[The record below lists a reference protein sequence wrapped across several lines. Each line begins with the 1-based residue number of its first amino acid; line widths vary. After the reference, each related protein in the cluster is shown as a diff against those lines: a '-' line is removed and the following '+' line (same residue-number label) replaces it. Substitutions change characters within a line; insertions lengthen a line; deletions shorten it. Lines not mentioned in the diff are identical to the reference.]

1 MEQKPKP
8 LLPSPML
15 TTQYETL
22 RASVLAPGGP
32 SALRLGQG
40 AVMARG
46 IAAWMQVVGE
56 LISPVRSVPSPAG
69 AEADLPPL
77 VQNEMVQLMGEAV
90 LNLVNRE
97 WL

>member
-1 MEQKPKP
+1 MKEKTKP

-15 TTQYETL
+15 TAQYETL

-40 AVMARG
+40 ALMARG
-46 IAAWMQVVGE
+46 VAAWLQVVGE
-56 LISPVRSVPSPAG
+56 LILPLRSVPSPAG
-69 AEADLPPL
+69 AEANLPPF
-77 VQNEMVQLMGEAV
+77 VQNEVVLLMGEAV

-97 WL
+97 SL